1 MTQQLSRKKS
11 AVNEP
16 FYGKMWTNLKR
27 FPNGLAD
34 GAETPPKYS
43 GPAAAA
49 VISAAIG
56 CFTMMV
62 THHLA
67 DTSKEREKFI
77 WGLGKWIPGSDTGD
91 KLWGNIGSYTGKETM
106 LLVGWLVSWIV
117 LHNLLKHKQVKT
129 STIFLWA
136 FGLLVAATAMSW
148 HPIFPYLPLV

>member
-1 MTQQLSRKKS
+1 MYPKIWDR
-11 AVNEP
+11 
-16 FYGKMWTNLKR
+16 LKH
-27 FPNGLAD
+27 FPRSIAKGSHN
-34 GAETPPKYS
+34 PPATS
-43 GPAAAA
+43 GRAAAA
-49 VISAAIG
+49 LISAGIG

-67 DTSKEREKFI
+67 DTSKAREKFI

-106 LLVGWLVSWIV
+106 LLVGWLVSWII

-129 STIFLWA
+129 RTIFLWA

-148 HPIFPYLPLV
+148 HPMFPYLPLV

>member
-1 MTQQLSRKKS
+1 MTNTHSKK
-11 AVNEP
+11 VPLNTP
-16 FYGKMWTNLKR
+16 IYGKVWATLKQ
-27 FPNGLAD
+27 FPAGLAK
-34 GAETPPKYS
+34 GSNKPPATS
-43 GPAAAA
+43 GTAAAA
-49 VISAAIG
+49 LISAGIG

-106 LLVGWLVSWIV
+106 LLVGWLVSWII

-129 STIFLWA
+129 STIFLWS
-136 FGLLVAATAMSW
+136 FGLFVAAAVMSW
-148 HPIFPYLPLV
+148 HPMFPYLPLV

>member
-1 MTQQLSRKKS
+1 MNKASRNQPIYTR
-11 AVNEP
+11 AWN
-16 FYGKMWTNLKR
+16 YLKQ
-27 FPNGLAD
+27 FPAGLAA
-34 GAETPPKYS
+34 GSQTVPLTS

-49 VISAAIG
+49 LISAGMG

-67 DTSKEREKFI
+67 DTSKAREKFI

-106 LLVGWLVSWIV
+106 LLVGWLVSWII
-117 LHNLLKHKQVKT
+117 LHNLLKYKQVKT
-129 STIFLWA
+129 STIFVWT

>member
-1 MTQQLSRKKS
+1 MTNTRSKKL
-11 AVNEP
+11 AANTP
-16 FYGKMWTNLKR
+16 IYGKVWETLKQ
-27 FPNGLAD
+27 FPAGLAKGSD
-34 GAETPPKYS
+34 NPPPTS

-49 VISAAIG
+49 LISAGIG

-62 THHLA
+62 THHLSEISE
-67 DTSKEREKFI
+67 DNKNFI

-129 STIFLWA
+129 STIFLWG
-136 FGLLVAATAMSW
+136 FGLFVASTAMSW
-148 HPIFPYLPLV
+148 HPLFPYLPLI